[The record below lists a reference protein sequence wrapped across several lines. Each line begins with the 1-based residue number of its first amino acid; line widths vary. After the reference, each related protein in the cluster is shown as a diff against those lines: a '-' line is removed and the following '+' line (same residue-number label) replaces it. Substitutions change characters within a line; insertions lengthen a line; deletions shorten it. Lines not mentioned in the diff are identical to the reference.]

1 MYFVNNGYLYPSER
15 SVFGAMSKGT
25 AKKRK
30 GRTPKYLMPRKKAER
45 RINLLL
51 FFTIAILGVILFV
64 ATGSLRDRRDA
75 LEAKKQHVQE
85 LFQEEKER
93 EIELDR
99 QKVYIHT
106 RDYIEKKARETD
118 RLVYDGEMI
127 FVYEEK

>member
-1 MYFVNNGYLYPSER
+1 
-15 SVFGAMSKGT
+15 
-25 AKKRK
+25 
-30 GRTPKYLMPRKKAER
+30 MPRKKAER

-75 LEAKKQHVQE
+75 LDAKKQHVQE

-93 EIELDR
+93 ELELDR

>member
-1 MYFVNNGYLYPSER
+1 M
-15 SVFGAMSKGT
+15 
-25 AKKRK
+25 
-30 GRTPKYLMPRKKAER
+30 
-45 RINLLL
+45 
-51 FFTIAILGVILFV
+51 ILFV

-93 EIELDR
+93 ELELDR